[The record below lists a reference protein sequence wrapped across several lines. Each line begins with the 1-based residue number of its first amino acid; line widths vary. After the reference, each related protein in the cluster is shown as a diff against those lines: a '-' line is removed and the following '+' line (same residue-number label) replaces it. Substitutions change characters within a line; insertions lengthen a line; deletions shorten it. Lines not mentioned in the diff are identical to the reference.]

1 MSRLDTGVAIVTER
15 KQPNRERIVAA
26 ANRLF
31 YVKGYNQTS
40 FADVA
45 DELGI
50 SKGNLHYH
58 FRSKNDLLDAVIALR
73 IGSIEQMLARW
84 QKEYPDGKDRLTRY
98 VRILLNEQTD
108 VVRYGCPMGSLN
120 MELAK
125 DQRDLQQRS
134 LEMFELF
141 RHWLEKAFRQMGRR
155 DFRALSLHVMARTQG
170 AAMIASVYADA
181 GLLKAEY
188 KRLLDWIEAL

>member
-1 MSRLDTGVAIVTER
+1 MTER

>member
-1 MSRLDTGVAIVTER
+1 MAEQ
-15 KQPNRERIVAA
+15 KQHNRERIVEA

-40 FADVA
+40 FADVS

-58 FRSKNDLLDAVIALR
+58 FRSKDVLLDAVIALR
-73 IGSIEQMLARW
+73 IDTIKHNLARW
-84 QKEYPDGKDRLTRY
+84 DKEYLDGKARLRRF
-98 VRILLNEQTD
+98 VRMLLNEEAD
-108 VVRYGCPMGSLN
+108 LVRYGCPLGSLN

-134 LEMFELF
+134 REMFDLF
-141 RHWLEKAFRQMGRR
+141 RHWLEKTCKQMGRR
-155 DFRALSLHVMARTQG
+155 DYRALSMHLLAMAQG
-170 AAMIASVYADA
+170 SALMAYVYSDA
-181 GLLKAEY
+181 GLLKAEC
-188 KRLLDWIEAL
+188 KKMLDWVETL